1 MLLNNFNNTI
11 DLWIDALEQYTFRQL
26 CARPALGSWSMGQLY
41 THLIDDTNYYIEQIK
56 ICLATNDNANEEASP
71 FAKMLFLN
79 NCFPDTI
86 IEGSP
91 SNALILQ
98 PASKKV
104 LVDGLLNIKAEIS
117 TLCTLISTSKFKG
130 KTKHPGLS
138 YFSAREWLQFADIH
152 FRHHLRQKQKIDDF
166 LKTSIIH
173 PQ

>member
-26 CARPALGSWSMGQLY
+26 CARPATGSWSMGQLY